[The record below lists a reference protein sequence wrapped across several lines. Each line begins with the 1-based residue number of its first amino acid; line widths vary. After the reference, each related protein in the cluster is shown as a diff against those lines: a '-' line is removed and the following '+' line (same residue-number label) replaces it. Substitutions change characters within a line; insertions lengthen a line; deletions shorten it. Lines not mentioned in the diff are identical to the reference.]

1 MKELQTSWKVAI
13 VAFSVTCE
21 VFKQCTNFATRYYAD
36 DGKYPV
42 PQTALVLS
50 VEVIKLASVSVVLII
65 RGDQIIS

>member
-1 MKELQTSWKVAI
+1 MAI

>member
-1 MKELQTSWKVAI
+1 M
-13 VAFSVTCE
+13 AFSVTCE